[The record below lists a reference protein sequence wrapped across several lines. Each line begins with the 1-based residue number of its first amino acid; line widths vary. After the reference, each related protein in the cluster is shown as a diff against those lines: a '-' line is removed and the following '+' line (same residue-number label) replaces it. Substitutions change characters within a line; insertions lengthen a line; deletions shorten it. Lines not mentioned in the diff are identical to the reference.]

1 MKLNRYINIVTKTFI
16 NMFNF
21 VNKSLVLQ
29 QKFKNMKNFQYDKS
43 NTNLY
48 TINT

>member
-1 MKLNRYINIVTKTFI
+1 MFI

-29 QKFKNMKNFQYDKS
+29 QKFKNTKNFQYDK
-43 NTNLY
+43 NY
-48 TINT
+48 TSL

>member
-1 MKLNRYINIVTKTFI
+1 MKLNKYINDVTRIFI

-29 QKFKNMKNFQYDKS
+29 QKFKNMKNPQYDKS
-43 NTNLY
+43 NTSLY
-48 TINT
+48 IINT

>member
-1 MKLNRYINIVTKTFI
+1 MKLNRHTNILTKIFI

-29 QKFKNMKNFQYDKS
+29 QKFKNMKNFQYDKN